1 MDLGANWP
9 IKAKHSIYLLLLN
22 LSQDVSFFRR
32 ETKIDTS
39 M

>member
-1 MDLGANWP
+1 MDSGANWP
-9 IKAKHSIYLLLLN
+9 IKAKQPIQLLLLSLFQN
-22 LSQDVSFFRR
+22 VSFFRR